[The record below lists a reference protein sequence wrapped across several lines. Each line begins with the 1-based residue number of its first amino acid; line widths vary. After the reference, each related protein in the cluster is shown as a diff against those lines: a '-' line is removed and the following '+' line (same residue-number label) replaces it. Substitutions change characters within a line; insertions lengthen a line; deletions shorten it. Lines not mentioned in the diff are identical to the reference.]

1 MVLFNGELDA
11 RDNPALRRVLTEEL
25 PETFRWLLSHGI
37 RFYGPMPE
45 PPHTKPRMH
54 NVLPNSRSF
63 IRHLERAARNADVTI
78 VTAARA
84 EELITEDGRVTAV
97 ACSTPQGRRVFS
109 ARGAFQMADER
120 ARIW

>member
-1 MVLFNGELDA
+1 
-11 RDNPALRRVLTEEL
+11 
-25 PETFRWLLSHGI
+25 
-37 RFYGPMPE
+37 MPE

-109 ARGAFQMADER
+109 ARGAVVLTSGDFTNDPELKLSLIHISEPTRQAE
-120 ARIW
+120 I